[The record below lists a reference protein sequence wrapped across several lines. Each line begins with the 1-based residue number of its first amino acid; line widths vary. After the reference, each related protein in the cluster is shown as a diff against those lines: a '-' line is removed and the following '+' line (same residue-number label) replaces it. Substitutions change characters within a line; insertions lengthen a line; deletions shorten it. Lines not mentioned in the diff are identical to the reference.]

1 MRLYLQTAD
10 DWCRLWLNDKL
21 FERQFGRELSK
32 NLLRFLQQSL
42 ESEGRGWSD
51 LDGIVVFRGPGSY
64 TSLRIGITVANTL
77 ADGLRIPIV
86 GSSGENWR
94 AEGDGLLKEQTAP
107 QVITPIYYQDA
118 VITQPRK

>member
-21 FERQFGRELSK
+21 FEQQFGRELSK
-32 NLLRFLQQSL
+32 NLLQFLQQSL

-51 LDGIVVFRGPGSY
+51 LTGVVVFRGPGSY
-64 TSLRIGITVANTL
+64 TSLRIGTTVANTL
-77 ADGLRIPIV
+77 ADGLQIPIV

-94 AEGDGLLKEQTAP
+94 AEGDELLKEQTAP

>member
-1 MRLYLQTAD
+1 VRLYLQTAD

-21 FERQFGRELSK
+21 FERPFGRELSK

>member
-1 MRLYLQTAD
+1 LYLQTAD

>member
-1 MRLYLQTAD
+1 VRLYLQTAD